1 MTKRIL
7 FAEITQGIE
16 ALSSARK
23 GEITLRAEKVKLNPA
38 TKLSAKKRHSIE
50 EPQLQGKLAELS
62 KGYKA
67 MSQDTDREQ
76 EAFAWSEAVVG
87 DAKGWAA
94 SPVMA
99 LTNQSANQS
108 AFKDTSYPNT
118 ERCA

>member
-50 EPQLQGKLAELS
+50 EPQLQDKLAELS

-87 DAKGWAA
+87 DAKG
-94 SPVMA
+94 
-99 LTNQSANQS
+99 
-108 AFKDTSYPNT
+108 
-118 ERCA
+118 